1 MQLHQD
7 FRAFNFEI
15 TNFRLFK
22 RNYYQLEMTMTSVWR
37 KFSDDVFAN
46 TN

>member
-1 MQLHQD
+1 
-7 FRAFNFEI
+7 
-15 TNFRLFK
+15 
-22 RNYYQLEMTMTSVWR
+22 MTMTSVWR